1 MKIEKYM
8 NDFYSK
14 NIKNREFIIIII
26 LIFILA
32 LGKQIFIIIRF
43 FAVWILLFL
52 ITMRLTND
60 NQKSLITATL
70 LTLILYILGNLYDEI
85 NIFEGFNNDNEN
97 SELKNKVKDMPMD
110 KNEMNDEITKLLG
123 LKELSGDNDREEDNE
138 SSIDDNNGD
147 EDSDFDNISDVSSN
161 SDSDNDNES
170 EINLKGKK
178 KKKAIMSKK
187 RVQRET
193 FSLMKQI
200 QNTLK
205 NMAPQIKHGEK
216 LMKQFDKL
224 KLDNIEIPEIQ
235 GSIPKLNL

>member
-1 MKIEKYM
+1 MKIEKYI
-8 NDFYSK
+8 NDFYTK

-161 SDSDNDNES
+161 SDSDNESES
-170 EINLKGKK
+170 EIDLKTKK

-187 RVQRET
+187 RVQRQT

-205 NMAPQIKHGEK
+205 DMAPQIKQGEK

-235 GSIPKLNL
+235 GGIPKLNL

>member
-1 MKIEKYM
+1 MKK
-8 NDFYSK
+8 
-14 NIKNREFIIIII
+14 
-26 LIFILA
+26 
-32 LGKQIFIIIRF
+32 
-43 FAVWILLFL
+43 V
-52 ITMRLTND
+52 
-60 NQKSLITATL
+60 
-70 LTLILYILGNLYDEI
+70 
-85 NIFEGFNNDNEN
+85 NIFEGFNNDETN

-161 SDSDNDNES
+161 SDSDSDNDNES

-205 NMAPQIKHGEK
+205 DMAPQIKHGEK

-235 GSIPKLNL
+235 GGIQKLNF